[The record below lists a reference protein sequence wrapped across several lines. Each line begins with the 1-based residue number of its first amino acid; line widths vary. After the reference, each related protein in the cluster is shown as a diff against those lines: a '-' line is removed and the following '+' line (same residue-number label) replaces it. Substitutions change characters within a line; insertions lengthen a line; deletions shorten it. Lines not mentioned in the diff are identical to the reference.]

1 MSLIFKKCTLA
12 DLDLL
17 IDMSRSTFS
26 DAFEKDN
33 NPDDFK
39 RYIAKAFNREQM
51 SSELMNPNSS
61 FYFLGDDELGLV
73 GYVKL
78 NRKDAQKEQFDL
90 EAIELERIYVL
101 KEFQGKRIG
110 EVALSMIIDMAK
122 KASASCLWLGVWEK
136 NTKAIAFYENN
147 GFITFDK
154 HPYLI
159 GEDEQYDFMM
169 KLGF

>member
-1 MSLIFKKCTLA
+1 MNLIFKKCTVD

-17 IDMSRSTFS
+17 IDVSRTSFI

-39 RYIAKAFNREQM
+39 RYIARAFNTEQM
-51 SSELMNPNSS
+51 SSELLNPNSS
-61 FYFLGDDELGLV
+61 FYFLLHNASLV

-90 EAIELERIYVL
+90 KAIELERIYIF
-101 KEFQGKRIG
+101 KEFQGNKMG
-110 EVALSMIIDMAK
+110 QEALYTVMDMAK
-122 KASASCLWLGVWEK
+122 TGNASCLWLGVWEK
-136 NTKAIAFYENN
+136 NTKAIAFYKNN
-147 GFITFDK
+147 GFSVFGK

-169 KLGF
+169 KLEF